1 MARRPRPAQ
10 LDLFAAAVPVM
21 EPRGSITASVSSSA
35 QTGFR
40 WRDGTACCLA
50 CFPTFARAGLAV
62 GHGYYMSLYSSRAEV
77 LVRCAACGVPFP
89 GATAEAELLRSIT
102 PPDASAPP
110 VPHA

>member
-10 LDLFAAAVPVM
+10 LDLFAAAVPAM
-21 EPRGSITASVSSSA
+21 EPRGSIAGSVSSSA

-50 CFPTFARAGLAV
+50 CFPTFLRAGLAA
-62 GHGYYMSLYSSRAEV
+62 GHGYYMSFYRSRAEV

-89 GATAEAELLRSIT
+89 GATAEAELRRSIT
-102 PPDASAPP
+102 SSDAPPPSAP
-110 VPHA
+110 HA